1 MLWRAILPQLLAIGL
16 LVTAFCAT
24 AQPAYIYEGRTWDPN
39 HIIGNV
45 WNGVLIEGQGQDLS
59 YAIVRTD
66 GQHIYMGNST
76 SHFDLLYTLRDDNKL
91 YNGDSRFLSD
101 VVCTIRGPHIYLG
114 DSENSIDLVYTYK
127 QAYIYEGDGVSLL
140 DVILSIDQPVTMI
153 EAAMILLAMDK
164 L

>member
-1 MLWRAILPQLLAIGL
+1 MIWRTFVPNLMAAIII
-16 LVTAFCAT
+16 TAAFSAT

-39 HIIGNV
+39 EIIGNV
-45 WNGVLIEGQGQDLS
+45 WNGVLIEGEGQNLS
-59 YAIVRTD
+59 AAIVRSD
-66 GQHIYMGNST
+66 GRHIFMGNST

-114 DSENSIDLVYTYK
+114 DSENSLDLVYTYK
-127 QAYIYEGDGVSLL
+127 QAYIYAGDGVSLL

-153 EAAMILLAMDK
+153 EAAMVLLALDR